1 MKKDHTQSDSISH
14 TALRL
19 LVRLS
24 GIKQVI
30 LAERFGI
37 SEEYLSKI
45 LNDKRKG
52 KLMRIKIYNYLTQV
66 NTLTEKIAAWSQ
78 TGQKGWIKSRYFISW
93 AE

>member
-30 LAERFGI
+30 LANRFGI

-66 NTLTEKIAAWSQ
+66 NTLTEKIAA
-78 TGQKGWIKSRYFISW
+78 
-93 AE
+93 

>member
-1 MKKDHTQSDSISH
+1 MKKNHTQSDSISH

-24 GIKQVI
+24 GIRQRV

-45 LNDKRKG
+45 LNGKRKA
-52 KLMRIKIYNYLTQV
+52 KLMSQRIYKYILELNSFK
-66 NTLTEKIAAWSQ
+66 EKIAA
-78 TGQKGWIKSRYFISW
+78 
-93 AE
+93 